1 MVYIHSQLE
10 FISWE
15 NRAMGLG
22 QLVGLGFNYAGL
34 TLFWDFYAP
43 CHVKLTSLRE
53 STPATAYSGNKIR
66 LRWFSNYKRRNVAC
80 FQRILGLRFIS
91 IHTEQTVTAT
101 SDEFSWKEQTQ
112 TSLLYWRE
120 ETVHLHQDK
129 TETPYSKSRC
139 ASKGFPT
146 HWWASIMELWP
157 WIHHISRLRLMQRG
171 FAEFL
176 FSC

>member
-1 MVYIHSQLE
+1 
-10 FISWE
+10 
-15 NRAMGLG
+15 MGLG

-91 IHTEQTVTAT
+91 IHTEQTVRPH
-101 SDEFSWKEQTQ
+101 QTNSAGKSKRKRVCY
-112 TSLLYWRE
+112 TE
-120 ETVHLHQDK
+120 EKKQFISIKTRQKPRIQNPDVHL
-129 TETPYSKSRC
+129 
-139 ASKGFPT
+139 KGF
-146 HWWASIMELWP
+146 L
-157 WIHHISRLRLMQRG
+157 HIG
-171 FAEFL
+171 EPV
-176 FSC
+176 